1 MNSSIMVAYKQK
13 RPIKGVYVRWCTNAS
28 QIFPDYR
35 DVSGSTVSMRRINK
49 AKKLVIQILDTEKN
63 IIEKEFKK
71 RCNGSI
77 KIDFNF
83 AKEKI
88 DTAKLS
94 SVVKPDESVY
104 GQTTA
109 GTIWITPMKM
119 SDELLIGT
127 LLHEALHDI
136 CTVNGKIMCENDEHL
151 VMRSL
156 GDNC

>member
-1 MNSSIMVAYKQK
+1 MVAYKMK
-13 RPIKGVYVRWCTNAS
+13 RPIKGVYVRWHADRN

-35 DVSGSTVSMRRINK
+35 DVSGSVVSMRRINK
-49 AKKLVIQILDTEKN
+49 AKDLVNK
-63 IIEKEFKK
+63 IIDEERATIEREFTK
-71 RCNGSI
+71 RCSG
-77 KIDFNF
+77 KPRFDFDF
-83 AKEKI
+83 AKEKVNS
-88 DTAKLS
+88 TKLS

-104 GQTTA
+104 GMTTA

-136 CTVNGKIMCENDEHL
+136 CTVNGKVLCERDDHHVL
-151 VMRSL
+151 RAL